1 MPYEKRNQSCKN
13 AAGKSGTFVTI
24 KKDGGERTC
33 WKSEAAF
40 KKATAA
46 RHAKGVVQE
55 MKITEHRLRQ
65 IIIEEIQI
73 RLIDLYIDQE
83 IERMISEGIE
93 PDWDAAKWRARKK
106 KMQHAALG
114 AVGVGT
120 VAGGLAGR
128 VTDYEDQLAAD
139 SEERTQQNIEKSSTI
154 EKSAEEL
161 NKQAGNFKAW
171 MWSTTDTQTLP
182 FPTNPDNHR
191 EAVLPLEW
199 SVMAQ
204 VAMDKEAGTPQYEV
218 NKLYLQAADSPDAL
232 AGAYN
237 VKGDAASGPHK
248 QFFNDFSPESFPFS
262 DASELGAHGFRSP
275 NPGIASAI
283 LQIDGEF
290 VQQNLVYVPFD
301 EIPDDYKMPL
311 SGLTKDQLY
320 KNYYYGQG
328 MSLEEFRGL
337 KGDVPGEEV
346 PQPPD
351 DAESLNPELIRKT
364 IDRANSLKERRLTW
378 RDYKKRKKVLA

>member
-1 MPYEKRNQSCKN
+1 MR
-13 AAGKSGTFVTI
+13 VT
-24 KKDGGERTC
+24 
-33 WKSEAAF
+33 EA
-40 KKATAA
+40 T
-46 RHAKGVVQE
+46 
-55 MKITEHRLRQ
+55 LRQ
-65 IIIEEIQI
+65 IVLEEVKNRLLEQIIAEE
-73 RLIDLYIDQE
+73 LDKYLLEIDADY
-83 IERMISEGIE
+83 
-93 PDWDAAKWRARKK
+93 DAAEKKRRRANIKK
-106 KMQHAALG
+106 ALAIGLPLTAA
-114 AVGVGT
+114 
-120 VAGGLAGR
+120 AGGLHGQ
-128 VTDYEDQLAAD
+128 VSDHEDTLAAD
-139 SEERTQQNIEKSSTI
+139 REAVVQQNMEKSSTI
-154 EKSAEEL
+154 EKSAEDL

-275 NPGIASAI
+275 NPGIPSAM

-290 VQQNLVYVPFD
+290 VQQNLVYVPFG

-311 SGLTKDQLY
+311 SGLTKSDLY
-320 KNYYYGQG
+320 KNYYYGDG
-328 MSLEEFRGL
+328 MSLEEFNNL
-337 KGDVPGEEV
+337 KGEIEPT
-346 PQPPD
+346 PD
-351 DAESLNPELIRKT
+351 TELNPELIQKT
-364 IDRANSLKERRLTW
+364 TQRVASLKESRISW
-378 RDYKKRKKVLA
+378 KNYKNRKKKLA

>member
-1 MPYEKRNQSCKN
+1 MR
-13 AAGKSGTFVTI
+13 
-24 KKDGGERTC
+24 
-33 WKSEAAF
+33 
-40 KKATAA
+40 
-46 RHAKGVVQE
+46 
-55 MKITEHRLRQ
+55 ITESKLRQ
-65 IIIEEIQI
+65 IVIQEIQI

-106 KMQHAALG
+106 KMRDAAIA

-120 VAGGLAGR
+120 VVGGLAGQ

-139 SEERTQQNIEKSSTI
+139 ITTRQQQSFEEKSTI
-154 EKSAEEL
+154 ENSAADL

-275 NPGIASAI
+275 NPGIPSAM
-283 LQIDGEF
+283 LQIDGEL
-290 VQQNLVYVPFD
+290 VQQNLVYVPFG

-311 SGLTKDQLY
+311 SGLTKSDLY
-320 KNYYYGQG
+320 KNYYYGDG
-328 MSLEEFRGL
+328 MSLEEFNNL
-337 KGDVPGEEV
+337 KG
-346 PQPPD
+346 Q
-351 DAESLNPELIRKT
+351 
-364 IDRANSLKERRLTW
+364 LKESRVSW
-378 RDYKKRKKVLA
+378 RNYKNRKKKLA